1 VRAKCSLTLRN
12 MVHIVTIK
20 LFKGYGAVVQ
30 LPPSECSGC
39 LYSKWSGG
47 GGGGGGGEFIFF
59 FCNAPKNPVFLSKQF
74 FFSLFFF

>member
-12 MVHIVTIK
+12 MAHIVTIK

-47 GGGGGGGEFIFF
+47 GGGAGGGVKVYGPSLSARE
-59 FCNAPKNPVFLSKQF
+59 PVFL
-74 FFSLFFF
+74 